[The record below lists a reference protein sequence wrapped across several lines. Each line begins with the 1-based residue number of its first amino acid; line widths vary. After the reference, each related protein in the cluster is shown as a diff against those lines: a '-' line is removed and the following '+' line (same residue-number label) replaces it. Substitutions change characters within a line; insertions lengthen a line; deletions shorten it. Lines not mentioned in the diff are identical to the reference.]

1 MKSDVSK
8 VTVSMNE
15 NLTFFQDYGRCNFP
29 ITRTKYAKVQ
39 GAFIHRKL
47 VVSLTLLHIF

>member
-8 VTVSMNE
+8 ITVFIEE

-29 ITRTKYAKVQ
+29 ITHTKYVKDQ
-39 GAFIHRKL
+39 EG
-47 VVSLTLLHIF
+47 SLIESLLFH